1 MWDYICKSYVVKKS
15 NERVEEEARVA
26 LGQGQ
31 HVTFNVRIQRKG
43 HVVRYYAGGSSD
55 RPRFQ
60 SLPIPTKGRE
70 AHTQALLRYH
80 TRKIARSTKVIAVT
94 RRCIP
99 RHITCRSSLSHPRT
113 ILVTINRGP
122 VQK

>member
-55 RPRFQ
+55 R
-60 SLPIPTKGRE
+60 K
-70 AHTQALLRYH
+70 HTHKHSYG
-80 TRKIARSTKVIAVT
+80 
-94 RRCIP
+94 
-99 RHITCRSSLSHPRT
+99 T
-113 ILVTINRGP
+113 ILVR
-122 VQK
+122 